1 MNEEKK
7 FKFNL
12 FQVVVVVLGVL
23 FLILY
28 YKNQDIGRYQ
38 MTHFARSVNV
48 IDTKTGRYYLL
59 FVGESPVGLD
69 FDSMYVKATNNWK
82 KDK

>member
-1 MNEEKK
+1 MK

-38 MTHFARSVNV
+38 MTNLERSVNV
-48 IDTKTGRYYLL
+48 IDTKTGRYYML
-59 FVGESPVGLD
+59 FAGESPVGLD
-69 FDSMYVKATNNWK
+69 FDSMYVKATNIWK